1 MAKIKK
7 IYAYE
12 IIDSRGY
19 PTLEGKLILD
29 NGLEVTTS
37 IPAGTSKGK
46 NEAFELRDND
56 QTRFD
61 GMGVTK
67 AVSYINDL
75 IGPKL
80 VGVSPLKQEEIDLWL
95 IKSDGTKNKTKL
107 GGNTILTVSQL
118 IVK

>member
-19 PTLEGKLILD
+19 PTIEGKLILD
-29 NGLEVTTS
+29 NGKQVTTS
-37 IPAGTSKGK
+37 IPSGTSLGK
-46 NEAFELRDND
+46 NEAVELRDND
-56 QTRFD
+56 KTRFD

-67 AVSYINDL
+67 AVTYINDL

-80 VGVSPLKQEEIDLWL
+80 VGVSQMKQEEIDRWL
-95 IKSDGTKNKTKL
+95 VKADGTKNK
-107 GGNTILTVSQL
+107 
-118 IVK
+118 

>member
-46 NEAFELRDND
+46 KE
-56 QTRFD
+56 
-61 GMGVTK
+61 
-67 AVSYINDL
+67 
-75 IGPKL
+75 
-80 VGVSPLKQEEIDLWL
+80 
-95 IKSDGTKNKTKL
+95 
-107 GGNTILTVSQL
+107 
-118 IVK
+118 